1 MNKTAATYQEK
12 KIAYFDKMGRINTDD
27 TLELARQ
34 RFEELG
40 LNHVLIATSF
50 GGTAVKALDY
60 FKGEEIVAVNSQYG
74 FREPGKRST
83 DPEHYKT
90 LTAAG
95 VRMVYQTHVFS
106 ALDRS
111 ITRRYGGGVTLTQ
124 FVGQIYKT
132 LGEGFKVCAEIAV
145 MAADS
150 GGAPVDEEVI
160 SIGGTSRGADTAV
173 VLIPAH
179 SNDFFSIQFKEVV
192 CMPRVRS
199 SKLQPL

>member
-1 MNKTAATYQEK
+1 MNDTAATYQEK
-12 KIAYFDKMGRINTDD
+12 KIVYFDKMGRMNTDP
-27 TLELARQ
+27 LLKLARE

-40 LNHVLIATSF
+40 LKHVIIATSF

-60 FKGEEIVAVNSQYG
+60 FKGDEIVAVNSQYG

-83 DPEHYKT
+83 DPEHYKK
-90 LTAAG
+90 LTEAG

-106 ALDRS
+106 GLDRS
-111 ITRRYGGGVTLTQ
+111 IARKYGGVTLTQ
-124 FVGQIYKT
+124 MVAQVYKT

-150 GGAPVDEEVI
+150 GGVPVDEEVV
-160 SIGGTSRGADTAV
+160 SIGGTIRGADTAV

-179 SNDFFSIQFKEVV
+179 STDFFSLQFKEII
-192 CMPRVRS
+192 CIPRVRS
-199 SKLQPL
+199 LKSQPL

>member
-1 MNKTAATYQEK
+1 MNETTATYQEK
-12 KIAYFDKMGRINTDD
+12 KIVYFDKMGRINTDP
-27 TLELARQ
+27 LLKLARE

-40 LNHVLIATSF
+40 LKHILIATSF

-74 FREPGKRST
+74 YREPGKRST
-83 DPEHYKT
+83 DPEHYKK
-90 LTAAG
+90 LTEAG
-95 VRMVYQTHVFS
+95 VRMIFQTHVF
-106 ALDRS
+106 AGLDRS
-111 ITRRYGGGVTLTQ
+111 ITRRYGGVTLTQ
-124 FVGQIYKT
+124 LIGQIYKT

-150 GGAPVDEEVI
+150 GGVPVDEEVV
-160 SIGGTSRGADTAV
+160 SVGGTIRGADTAV

-179 SNDFFSIQFKEVV
+179 STDFFNLQFKEIV

-199 SKLQPL
+199 LKAQPL